1 MTETILKN
9 GRVWLDGH
17 IQTCDL
23 LIENAKIKAIGQN
36 LTSPT
41 AKVIDVSN
49 QLVAP
54 GLVDLHVHLRDPGQ
68 TAKETIKTGS
78 LAAAHGGFTT
88 IGAMPNVTPVP
99 DTAEQIATLVAR
111 NANEGVVHI
120 KQYAPITK
128 QRRAGAL
135 TDFAAMKTAG
145 AFAVS
150 NDGSG
155 VQDAGSMFQA
165 LKEAQ
170 ANDLPLA
177 AHVEE
182 DKLLFGGVM
191 NAGAPAKR
199 LGLPGIINAAE
210 TSQLARDLELA
221 QQTGAHYHMCHVSTA
236 ESVRL
241 IRQAKAA
248 GIKVTCEVTP
258 HHLLL
263 SDDMIKGDDANFK
276 MNPPLRSEQ
285 DRQALVAGL
294 LDGTINCIA
303 TDHAPHTAA
312 EKQQGFLKSPFGIVG
327 SETAFSLLYT
337 HFVKENIFSLNQLLN
352 WLSTKPA
359 QIFGLKN
366 TGYLGLGTVAD
377 IAVFDLNTAT
387 TIETDTFLSKGH
399 NSPFIGQSVFGTTTL
414 TLVAGKVAYQK
425 GGTTK

>member
-9 GRVWLDGH
+9 GQVWLDGH
-17 IQTCDL
+17 LQTCDL
-23 LIENAKIKAIGQN
+23 LLENTKIKAIGQN
-36 LTSPT
+36 LTSPA
-41 AKVIDVSN
+41 AKIIDVSN

-68 TAKETIKTGS
+68 TTKETIRTGS

-99 DTAEQIATLVAR
+99 DTAAQIATLVAR

-128 QRRAGAL
+128 QRQAGAL
-135 TDFAAMKTAG
+135 TDFAAMKAAG

-155 VQDAGSMFQA
+155 VQDAGSMYQA
-165 LKEAQ
+165 LKAAQ
-170 ANDLPLA
+170 VNGLPLA

-191 NAGAPAKR
+191 NAGASAKR

-294 LDGTINCIA
+294 LDGTIDCIA
-303 TDHAPHTAA
+303 TDHAPHTAV

-352 WLSTKPA
+352 WLSAKPA

-387 TIETDTFLSKGH
+387 TIAPDTFLSKGH
-399 NSPFIGQSVFGTTTL
+399 NSPFIGQSIFGTTTL